1 MHRNRK
7 SPWIRIAPAA
17 LAALAWLG
25 ASAALAAD
33 GHTTKP
39 FTGAKVNGGTVT
51 HTKVE
56 GKNVLTL
63 SDDFVDPK
71 TPDVHWQVVD
81 SKGNVYLLQKVAI
94 KGDKVNKSIT
104 LPSYVPDVARVQIYC
119 AWAEAVLGEAP
130 FDQPVK

>member
-1 MHRNRK
+1 VERNRRI
-7 SPWIRIAPAA
+7 PRVRIAPLA

-25 ASAALAAD
+25 ASAASGAD
-33 GHTTKP
+33 SHTTKP
-39 FTGAKVNGGTVT
+39 FSGAKVNGGTVT
-51 HTKVE
+51 HTKTM

-81 SKGNVYLLQKVAI
+81 SKGNVYLLQKLSI
-94 KGDKVNKSIT
+94 KGDKVNKSIM
-104 LPSYVPDVARVQIYC
+104 LPVYVVDVAKVQMYC
-119 AWAEAVLGEAP
+119 AWAETVLGEAP